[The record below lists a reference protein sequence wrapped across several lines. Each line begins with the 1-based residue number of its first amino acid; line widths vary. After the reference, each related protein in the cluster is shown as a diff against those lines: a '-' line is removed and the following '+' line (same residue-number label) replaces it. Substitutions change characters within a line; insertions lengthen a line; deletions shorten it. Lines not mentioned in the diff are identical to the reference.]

1 MILDNGKMFVKECE
15 CIAKNEISTMFYL
28 KIPTIDTNVDWLLS
42 YKCIIISIY
51 TSNEWFDLH
60 LLLIVLYF

>member
-1 MILDNGKMFVKECE
+1 MKSQQCFIL
-15 CIAKNEISTMFYL
+15 
-28 KIPTIDTNVDWLLS
+28 IPTIDTNIDWPSS